1 MANRFANLEGSK
13 KISEDFQNINIG
25 FDRVQAE
32 MDTKGT
38 PADAQA
44 KADAAKEAAIAAAAA
59 DLAAHK
65 ARGADEHP
73 TAKGNAAGFM
83 SAADKLKLD
92 TSTGLATPYTLLQR
106 DGAGRAKVA
115 APAATDDI
123 ARKAETDA
131 VQTNLDSHAA
141 DTVKHVTQ
149 AEHDK
154 LQNIQA
160 GAEVNQNAFAKV
172 NDVEA
177 SSKTDTVTFVGGTGI
192 VVTTNPSNKQVTVTA
207 TGTATPGAHAP
218 SHVTGGSDVI
228 PDAVTGGASGLMS
241 GSDAKFVREDGESK
255 TGAQAKADAA
265 KQAAI
270 DVSLPRAGGALTG
283 PLRISSWG
291 DISASSGGY
300 VLYGHNCYLDAAGVV
315 YRYRNTHANMGARG
329 IVFRL
334 GAGLQ
339 GAWMFDM
346 GTIATTAG
354 ASFTPILKRIL
365 NTDDYSAIVQDY
377 IRQPGYAAT
386 TGTATAY
393 TAALDPAPASLPDGF
408 GITIVPHVAN
418 GANPTLNVNGLG
430 AVALKDQKGVAY
442 AAGKL
447 VAGRPYTFRKVGTDF
462 LADSGSSSGT
472 AQPAQVLA
480 GETFGNDNGDQVG
493 TMPNRGA
500 LGTITPG
507 TTNQPILEGYTL
519 GGEVLGDPDL
529 IASNIK
535 NGVNIYG
542 VVGNFAGSISPG
554 AGPIWR
560 RTTYITVSQST
571 PLEIVGIV
579 FNVSGTIRISFGLRS
594 DSSGGG
600 RAQIYKNGVAFGTLR
615 SNNST
620 SVTTYTEDITFAS
633 GDRISVY
640 LWTGGAGS
648 GTLETI
654 TYGSTLFTIA
664 KE

>member
-44 KADAAKEAAIAAAAA
+44 KADAAKAAAIATAAEA
-59 DLAAHK
+59 LATHK

-83 SAADKLKLD
+83 SAADKLKSDASTSAATAD
-92 TSTGLATPYTLLQR
+92 TLMQR
-106 DGAGRAKVA
+106 DAEGRAKVA
-115 APAATDDI
+115 APAAADDI

-131 VQTNLDSHAA
+131 VQTKLDSHAA

-154 LQNIQA
+154 LNGIAA

-177 SSKTDTVTFVGGTGI
+177 SSKSDTINFVGGVGI
-192 VVTTNPSNKQVTVTA
+192 TVSTNPETKQVTVTA
-207 TGTATPGAHAP
+207 TGEATPGAHALTHLP
-218 SHVTGGSDVI
+218 GGTDVI
-228 PDAVTGGASGLMS
+228 PDAVTGGLSGLMS
-241 GSDAKFVREDGESK
+241 GADAKFVREDGESK

-300 VLYGHNCYLDAAGVV
+300 VLYGHNCYLDATGVV

-334 GAGLQ
+334 GSGLQ

-346 GTIATTAG
+346 GAIATTAG
-354 ASFTPILKRIL
+354 ASFTPVLKRML

-386 TGTATAY
+386 TGTATTY

-442 AAGKL
+442 TAGKL
-447 VAGRPYTFRKVGTDF
+447 VAGKPYTFRKVGSDF

-480 GETFGNDNGDQVG
+480 GATFGNDNGDQVG
-493 TMPNRGA
+493 TMPNNGAVTQNITTQNGTYTVPEGYHNGTGTVRAAITNLSAGNIKSGVSVGGVAGSFTGNSYVNNVLLPGRGSINIDVGFTYNSVFA
-500 LGTITPG
+500 SSDANTAYWAFLIKNKKTYN
-507 TTNQPILEGYTL
+507 NQPYLQVAS
-519 GGEVLGDPDL
+519 GG
-529 IASNIK
+529 SNIITLSASDYAA
-535 NGVNIYG
+535 NQN
-542 VVGNFAGSISPG
+542 VG
-554 AGPIWR
+554 
-560 RTTYITVSQST
+560 
-571 PLEIVGIV
+571 L
-579 FNVSGTIRISFGLRS
+579 
-594 DSSGGG
+594 D
-600 RAQIYKNGVAFGTLR
+600 
-615 SNNST
+615 
-620 SVTTYTEDITFAS
+620 
-633 GDRISVY
+633 VY
-640 LWTGGAGS
+640 
-648 GTLETI
+648 
-654 TYGSTLFTIA
+654 
-664 KE
+664 